1 MKKLSVVVFVS
12 ILLIQQGAGVWWL
25 KLHQLF
31 IQEQQLCNTKIA
43 TSELEY
49 LVISDKD
56 FSNYSLEQ
64 GREIEWEGHLY
75 DIVRIKKHK
84 QTIYLTVLD
93 DSKELKIK
101 QHLAIFIR
109 HFSTH
114 QKQLFN
120 DLSQLAML
128 LYLPSANEYSFS
140 ETFQQVSYSNF
151 FEIALKEFEISITSP
166 PPKISQFNFC

>member
-1 MKKLSVVVFVS
+1 MKKLSVVVFVC

-25 KLHQLF
+25 KLHQMF
-31 IQEQQLCNTKIA
+31 IQEQQLNYTKTA
-43 TSELEY
+43 TYKFEY
-49 LVISDKD
+49 LIISEKD
-56 FSNYSLEQ
+56 FANYAIEQ
-64 GREIEWEGHLY
+64 GREIEWDGHLY
-75 DIVRIKKHK
+75 DIVRMKKHK

-109 HFSTH
+109 HFTTH

-128 LYLPSANEYSFS
+128 LYLPSINEYSFCQS
-140 ETFQQVSYSNF
+140 IQQISYSIF
-151 FEIALKEFEISITSP
+151 FEIALKEFRIPVTSP
-166 PPKISQFNFC
+166 PPKISPFNFC